1 MKALV
6 LNALK
11 EDLKFETV
19 NLPVPQSGEQLVAI
33 KAAALN
39 RRDYWITRGLYPEIS
54 LPVIL
59 GSDGAGLVDSR
70 EVVINPGLNWGL
82 NPLIQGEDFE
92 VLGLPRNGCFAEF
105 VSVPEE
111 NIFPKPAHLSWEEAA
126 ALPLAGVT
134 AYRALVTRGMAKK
147 GDKLFITGIGGGV
160 AMTALLFALAL
171 ELKVFVSSGNQAKID
186 KAIELGASGGVNY
199 KKDDWD
205 KKLLDEAGTFDLII
219 DSAGGKPFS
228 RLLKLCKPGGRIVSY
243 GGTLGKVDDLSPQV
257 IFWRQLNILGTTM
270 GDSND
275 FASMLELCTSHG
287 IRPVV
292 DSVFP
297 LEKGNDAL
305 RALGDYSPIGKIVLK
320 IKS

>member
-11 EDLKFETV
+11 EDLKIETV
-19 NLPVPQSGEQLVAI
+19 PPPVPQTGEQLVAI

-39 RRDYWITRGLYPEIS
+39 RRDYWITRGLYPNID
-54 LPVIL
+54 LPIIP
-59 GSDGAGLVDSR
+59 GSDGAGLADSR
-70 EVVINPGLNWGL
+70 EVVINPGINWGL
-82 NPLIQGEDFE
+82 NPLVQGKDFE
-92 VLGLPRNGCFAEF
+92 VLGMPRNGCFAEF
-105 VSVPEE
+105 ISVPEE
-111 NIFPKPAHLSWEEAA
+111 NIYPKPSHLSWEEAA

-147 GDKLFITGIGGGV
+147 GDRLFITGIGGGV
-160 AMTALLFALAL
+160 AMTALQFALAL
-171 ELKVFVSSGNQAKID
+171 EMEVFVSSGNQKKID
-186 KAIELGASGGVNY
+186 QALQMGASGGVNY
-199 KKDDWD
+199 HEDDWD
-205 KKLLDEAGTFDLII
+205 KKLIKKAGAFNLII

-228 RLLKLCKPGGRIVSY
+228 RLPKMCKPGGRIVSY

-275 FASMLELCTSHG
+275 FASMLDLCTRHG

-292 DSVFP
+292 DSVYP

-305 RALGDYSPIGKIVLK
+305 RALGDYSPTGKIVLK
-320 IKS
+320 IES